1 MKKIPRKNSFD
12 GGSLPVVQEPLRHLR
27 SRRTV
32 TNRPRVYLNR
42 SITILLGMNLLL
54 LILPVMAQSP
64 QQPAFPSPSTA
75 AIGKFTDIPVDL
87 FSGVT
92 QTRIPL
98 TEVREGPLT
107 IGVSLQYHSSG
118 IRVGEVAGW
127 TGLGWSLHAGGMIA
141 RTINGGPDEGINTGS
156 MPGAR
161 STLVRSGWYKDRGYP
176 QELNACESRPLS
188 TEGPVAGTYP
198 DYGGCASLYYEAA
211 KGYIDTEPDLFIINL
226 PGYHG
231 RFFFDKNRQP
241 HMIPESDLYIEPVN
255 TPGYF
260 FSWKVITPNGN
271 RYFFGGS
278 GATETSWSD
287 HRELSGNKQVASST
301 TWYLTRIETPNAERW
316 IEFDYAD
323 DRFSFG
329 NRAGH
334 QVTVRESG
342 VILPDQTGYPVGE
355 LLGNPIQAP
364 LLPYATAVD
373 GKRLIRIRTA
383 SGQTAIDFIPESMPR
398 TDLSHHGDTGPDIN
412 SPNLTSAALKTV
424 RVINGSICRNFE
436 LSYDYYSALPCTG
449 CVISSDFD
457 TRRLRLRSVQ
467 ERSCSGESLPPY
479 RFTYQ
484 SDQLPRRYSLGRDW
498 LEFYN
503 GRDDQQGLLPSFTNP
518 VTGTP
523 VSTAVDRSFNEEKM
537 KQGILTAVT
546 WPAGGSVTF
555 AYEAN
560 RIGQEIT
567 GGLRIKSVITRD
579 GGSGTQTRDF
589 SYSDGVLHYDHT
601 SYLLQ
606 YPNRNGRFTGAFLGA
621 SDFGITLGSNPNPP
635 LWSFHGYH
643 VGYGNVSA
651 AVTGAGS
658 TEHSF
663 LNDAPAYFNHPADQF
678 PPKPL
683 VSSVRTGK
691 EASGVLRRADG
702 VAVETTES
710 TFGLTGNGIFTIRP
724 RKVLPVSCLNCMTGS
739 SAQQVRTEFGL
750 WTDYD
755 IQTHRYNP
763 VRTVINR
770 DGVSTATILEYN
782 DRHNNPIAAT
792 ITDGDGRSRRTAFTY
807 AGDAGSGAPGSM
819 NDPVASGSAYR
830 HMIGHLLRK
839 REFTDGVVTA
849 ETELTYAEQQ
859 GKVILTR
866 ERDYPNGQ
874 QEFRETTYQYD
885 AAPEPSVFFPQDGI
899 PVSVLWGHSSQSP
912 VAIIRNAVLQKT
924 ENRKSTAFSGSAT
937 ANSTSCVPMTGSI
950 TLSQA
955 QAVTFS
961 PQIVLPYTG
970 VWLRLTMRDAAGAA
984 VFGPKTYAAA
994 GTVAETV
1001 SLQPGTYSFCL
1012 EAGGFTRSGTATIS
1026 FAVAWYSGW
1035 RATIFHSSFETDG
1048 VVNAK
1053 SRTGQR
1059 VWRGTYSIPAPHIA
1073 GSYVLS
1079 WWQRP
1084 ETATSSWVYNE
1095 QAVTITTSTQPEV
1108 TIGQSGHL
1116 IDEVRLHPAGS
1127 VMSTV
1132 VPDDGFGA
1140 TSTTDPRHLTNRFE
1154 ADPFGRLNLVRDD
1167 RSNIIRQLFYK
1178 LNIQ

>member
-1 MKKIPRKNSFD
+1 MKKIPRQNSFD
-12 GGSLPVVQEPLRHLR
+12 GGSLPVVQEQLRPIR
-27 SRRTV
+27 SRRPDNKRT
-32 TNRPRVYLNR
+32 RVYLNR
-42 SITILLGMNLLL
+42 SITILLSMNLFL
-54 LILPVMAQSP
+54 LIGPATAQSP
-64 QQPAFPSPSTA
+64 QQPAFPSPSAA

-141 RTINGGPDEGINTGS
+141 RTVNGGPDEGINTGT
-156 MPGAR
+156 MAGAR

-255 TPGYF
+255 TPGFF

-271 RYFFGGS
+271 RYYFGGS

-287 HRELSGNKQVASST
+287 YREQSGNKQVASST

-334 QVTVRESG
+334 QVTFREAG
-342 VILPDQTGYPVGE
+342 VILPDQTGYPAGE
-355 LLGNPIQAP
+355 LIGNPIQAP

-373 GKRLIRIRTA
+373 GKRLIRIRTS
-383 SGQTAIDFIPESMPR
+383 SGQTTIDFIPAAAPR
-398 TDLSHHGDTGPDIN
+398 TDVSHHGDTGPDIN
-412 SPNLTSAALKTV
+412 SPNMTSAALQTV
-424 RVINGSICRNFE
+424 RVNTGSICRNFE
-436 LSYDYYSALPCTG
+436 LSYDYYTALPCTG

-503 GRDDQQGLLPSFTNP
+503 GRDDQQGLLPAFTNP
-518 VTGTP
+518 VTGTA

-560 RIGQEIT
+560 RIGQAIT
-567 GGLRIKSVITRD
+567 GGLRIKSVITGD
-579 GGSGTQTRDF
+579 GSSGSQARDF
-589 SYSDGVLHYDHT
+589 SYSDGVLHYDHA

-606 YPNRNGRFTGAFLGA
+606 YPNRNGRFTGAVLGA
-621 SDFGITLGSNPNPP
+621 SDFGITMGSNPNPP

-643 VGYGNVSA
+643 VGYGNVST
-651 AVTGAGS
+651 AVSGAGS
-658 TEHSF
+658 TERSF

-678 PPKPL
+678 PHKPL

-691 EASGVLRRADG
+691 EASGVLRRSDG
-702 VAVETTES
+702 TAVESTES
-710 TFGLTGNGIFTIRP
+710 TYGLTGSGIFNVRA

-739 SAQQVRTEFGL
+739 TAQQVRTEFGL

-755 IQTHRYNP
+755 IQTHRFNP
-763 VRTVINR
+763 VRTAISR
-770 DGVSTATILEYN
+770 DGVSTSTALKYN
-782 DRHNNPIAAT
+782 ERHNNPISAT
-792 ITDGDGRSRRTAFTY
+792 ITDGDGRIRRSEFTY
-807 AGDAGSGAPGSM
+807 AGDAGSGAPASM
-819 NDPVASGSAYR
+819 NDPVTSGSAYR

-839 REFTDGVVTA
+839 RDLTDGVVTA
-849 ETELTYAEQQ
+849 ATELTYSEQQ
-859 GKVILTR
+859 GKVVLTR
-866 ERDYPNGQ
+866 ERDFPNGQ

-885 AAPEPSVFFPQDGI
+885 AAQEPSVFFPQDGI
-899 PVSVLWGHSSQSP
+899 PVSVLWGQSSQSP

-924 ENRKSTAFSGSAT
+924 ENRKSTSFSGSAT
-937 ANSTSCVPMTGSI
+937 TNSTSCVAMSGSI
-950 TLSQA
+950 TLTQA
-955 QAVTFS
+955 QTVTFS
-961 PQIVLPYTG
+961 PLVALPFSG
-970 VWLRLTMRDAAGAA
+970 VWLRLTMRDGNGAT
-984 VFGPKTYAAA
+984 VFGPKTYSAA
-994 GTVAETV
+994 GTVSESV

-1012 EAGGFTRSGTATIS
+1012 ESGGFTRSGTATIS
-1026 FAVAWYSGW
+1026 FSVAWYSGW
-1035 RATIFHSSFETDG
+1035 RSTLFHSSFEADG
-1048 VVNAK
+1048 VANVKAR
-1053 SRTGQR
+1053 SGQR
-1059 VWRGTYSIPAPHIA
+1059 VWRGTYSIPAPHVP

-1084 ETATSSWVYNE
+1084 ETATSTWVYNE
-1095 QAVTITTSTQPEV
+1095 QPVTITTATQPEI
-1108 TIGQSGHL
+1108 TIGQSGQL
-1116 IDEVRLHPAGS
+1116 IDEVRLHPVGA

-1132 VPDDGFGA
+1132 TPDDGFGA
-1140 TSTTDPRHLTNRFE
+1140 SSSTDPRQLTTRFE
-1154 ADPFGRLNLVRDD
+1154 SDAFGRLNVVRDD
-1167 RSNIIRQLFYK
+1167 RSNIIRQLLYK
-1178 LNIQ
+1178 LKIQ